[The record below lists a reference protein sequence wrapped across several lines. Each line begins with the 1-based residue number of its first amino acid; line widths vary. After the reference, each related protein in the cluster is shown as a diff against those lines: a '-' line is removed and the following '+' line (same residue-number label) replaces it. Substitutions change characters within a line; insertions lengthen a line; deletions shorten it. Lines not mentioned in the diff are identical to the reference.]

1 MIRILRSVTLAAA
14 TLAGTAG
21 SVSAQVPSDLSATI
35 AASVAANLDVD
46 MDFDFDFDPRFDF
59 DFDANFDFDF
69 AKTVSLPAGAHA
81 WGLSRHALAGQNPAP
96 AAPPAPPARPT
107 PAVRPAPVP
116 PEPPT
121 RVRIRTADPERLIDQ
136 ALDDIG
142 DGDFDDAIERLTR
155 LISQFA
161 NASVAEATEKRV
173 DAAMYWKAY
182 AETKQR
188 AMTQALATVEEM
200 KKKFADSRWMKDAMA
215 LALEVQQSVG
225 QNVSPDS
232 QPDEELKLLAL
243 RGLMQ
248 SDPDRAV
255 PMIEQL
261 LAGNSSVKVKE
272 NALFVLSQSRSP
284 RAHEILANVARGRS
298 NPDLQLRAIR
308 YLGSNRNGD
317 NLGILE
323 EAYRNAGDERVK
335 RAIIRS
341 FMQAGDRT
349 RLAGIAGD
357 ANTSVALRGE
367 AIQQLGVLHADD
379 ELVRMYGR
387 ESNPQLKQ
395 RITQGLFISGN
406 AGALVTLAKAERD
419 PGMKKDIVSKLSNMK
434 SKDATD
440 YLMELLK

>member
-1 MIRILRSVTLAAA
+1 MIRLFGSVTLAAA
-14 TLAGTAG
+14 TLAAAG
-21 SVSAQVPSDLSATI
+21 SVSAQVPTDLAAT
-35 AASVAANLDVD
+35 VAADINVDIDVD
-46 MDFDFDFDPRFDF
+46 VDFDT
-59 DFDANFDFDF
+59 NFDFDF
-69 AKTVSLPAGAHA
+69 ATEFLVPVGVRAT
-81 WGLSRHALAGQNPAP
+81 HALNLQNPAP
-96 AAPPAPPARPT
+96 QAPPAPPAPPARSAPGAR
-107 PAVRPAPVP
+107 PVPAPAPAP

-121 RVRIRTADPERLIDQ
+121 RVRVRTIDPERLINQ

-142 DGDFDDAIERLTR
+142 DGDFDDAIERLSAI
-155 LISQFA
+155 ISRFA
-161 NASVAEATEKRV
+161 DASVAEATEKRV

-188 AMTQALATVEEM
+188 AMTEALATVEEM

-215 LALEVQQSVG
+215 LAVEVQQSVG

-317 NLGILE
+317 NLTILE

-341 FMQAGDRT
+341 FTQAGDRT
-349 RLAGIAGD
+349 RLAVIAND
-357 ANTSVALRGE
+357 ANTSATLRGE

-387 ESNPQLKQ
+387 ESNPQIKQ

-434 SKDATD
+434 SKEATD